1 MYACMY
7 GTFMVFFIIKQF
19 RAKIFGMRCF
29 QANNSAEY
37 LFLCIFFF
45 LISGSN
51 WITEMKESQTYPVHQ
66 NENPFYES
74 TADETRCNPLYDRC
88 RQFFVSSSGFY
99 KT

>member
-1 MYACMY
+1 
-7 GTFMVFFIIKQF
+7 
-19 RAKIFGMRCF
+19 
-29 QANNSAEY
+29 
-37 LFLCIFFF
+37 
-45 LISGSN
+45 
-51 WITEMKESQTYPVHQ
+51 MKESQTYPVHQ